1 MKFGPIAVS
10 DAIGGIIAHAI
21 RQPGLTLRKGDR
33 LGEPQIVLL
42 REAGV
47 DTVTIAQLEPGDVGE
62 DDAAF
67 RLAQHVAGD
76 HVRVDPP
83 FTGRANL
90 FAATAGVLLAD
101 ADAIDR
107 INARDERITL
117 ATLPP
122 MRRVVEGE
130 MIATVKIIPFAVPE
144 DALSQAIAAANGFKI
159 AVAPFRG
166 MRVGVVST
174 LLPGLK
180 PSTVKKTI
188 RVLGERLGHSGATLG
203 SEREVPH
210 ETQAL
215 AHAIDEVEPESDL
228 VIVFGASA
236 ITDRRDVIPAAIESA
251 GGAIEQFGMPVDP
264 GNLLLLGK
272 TRSGKTVLGA
282 PGCARS
288 PKENGFDWVLD
299 RLLADVPVTA
309 QDIRRMGAG
318 GLLME
323 IVSRPQPRGG
333 EAPQPETDNGNE

>member
-1 MKFGPIAVS
+1 
-10 DAIGGIIAHAI
+10 
-21 RQPGLTLRKGDR
+21 
-33 LGEPQIVLL
+33 
-42 REAGV
+42 
-47 DTVTIAQLEPGDVGE
+47 
-62 DDAAF
+62 
-67 RLAQHVAGD
+67 VAGE
-76 HVRVDPP
+76 HVRVDNP

-90 FAATAGVLLAD
+90 FAERAGILVAD

-107 INARDERITL
+107 INCDDERITL

-144 DALSQAIAAANGFKI
+144 DALKQAIEAAAHFKLAI
-159 AVAPFRG
+159 APFRG

-180 PSTVKKTI
+180 PATVTKTLRI
-188 RVLGERLGHSGATLG
+188 LRERLAPAGSSVA

-215 AHAIDEVEPESDL
+215 AHAIEQAEPDSDL

-236 ITDRRDVIPAAIESA
+236 ITDRRDVIPAAIEMS

-272 TRSGKTVLGA
+272 TGSGKTVLGA

-299 RLLADVPVTA
+299 RLLADVPVTPR
-309 QDIRRMGAG
+309 DIRRMGAG

-323 IVSRPQPRGG
+323 IVSRPQPRTG
-333 EAPQPETDNGNE
+333 ETSRPDTDSGDE